1 MITQTSDHIDRIA
14 MARHRLEVLYA
25 DTDHSDGNQHGNR
38 AAAWLSEPDRTAL
51 RAVLDELHRLHLAV
65 SEQGRTLV
73 KLLCAKKRPRRKPA
87 AARSPL
93 RVIHKPGQ
101 KGSAALAI
109 LWILLTATIGSAIA
123 IKLMA
128 PPQSDKPTLVSGRS
142 ADAAGI
148 ATPLGVDANGTLV
161 LNFTPNSLSFEP
173 GSLRIAGNAVAPLW
187 TTESGEFTHIADT
200 TAHAVRNNEGQLKS
214 IIIGTPAAGTVSVFD
229 LASASCTGTPST
241 NIVSVITVTSTPPPQ
256 AIAINAHLH
265 NGICVQASAAMDV
278 TVVRQ

>member
-1 MITQTSDHIDRIA
+1 

-25 DTDHSDGNQHGNR
+25 DTQPGGSRDIAIHRPSPRTYDQFR
-38 AAAWLSEPDRTAL
+38 DDRNAL

-73 KLLCAKKRPRRKPA
+73 KLLCAKKQPHRKPA
-87 AARSPL
+87 AAQSRHATA
-93 RVIHKPGQ
+93 HKPSQ
-101 KGSAALAI
+101 KGSAAAA
-109 LWILLTATIGSAIA
+109 LWILCAAFLAMGLTVLAV
-123 IKLMA
+123 
-128 PPQSDKPTLVSGRS
+128 PQGDKPTLVSDIS
-142 ADAAGI
+142 KDAAGI

-161 LNFTPNSLSFEP
+161 LNFTPNSLSFQP

-187 TTESGEFTHIADT
+187 TTESGEFTHIAGT
-200 TAHAVRNNEGQLKS
+200 TAVAVRNNGGQLKS

-241 NIVSVITVTSTPPPQ
+241 NVVSVITVTSSTPPQ

-265 NGICVQASAAMDV
+265 NGICVQASATMDL